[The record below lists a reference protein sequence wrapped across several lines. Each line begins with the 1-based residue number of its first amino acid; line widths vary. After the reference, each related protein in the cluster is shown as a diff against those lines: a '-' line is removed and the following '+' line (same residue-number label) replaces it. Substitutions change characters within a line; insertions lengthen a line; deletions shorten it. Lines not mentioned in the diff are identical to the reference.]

1 LLVGLVP
8 SDGSSAEK
16 RIEPMAGE
24 KVLIIDDSDALRSLL
39 ESILPY
45 AGYKAV
51 SASTGRQGLQLVS
64 ETKPDVVLTDLELPD
79 TSGLKVLEELNE
91 RGFAIPTI
99 MMTGYGS
106 EGIAARALQLG
117 VRDYLIKP
125 FTTEEVLSSIER
137 ALSESRL
144 ERENERLTL
153 LVDDYRRHLRLISAI
168 GRAAATGMSL
178 QAFLQRIVEAGRFAA
193 DAEVAMLLLLEPESG
208 QYRLAASH
216 GTNEEGA
223 GRFPALSGDECLHS
237 VDRDTAVRFHSAAN
251 GSIQI
256 QTGDAVKSVLQV
268 PLVVAGQ
275 LSGLLSVDRRVSG
288 AAFNK
293 HDELLLWILADY
305 ASVALER
312 SQAGI
317 R

>member
-1 LLVGLVP
+1 
-8 SDGSSAEK
+8 
-16 RIEPMAGE
+16 MAGE

-45 AGYKAV
+45 AGYQAV
-51 SASTGRQGLQLVS
+51 SASTGEEGLQLVS

-79 TSGLKVLEELNE
+79 TSGLKVLEELNR

-144 ERENERLTL
+144 KRENERLAL
-153 LVDDYRRHLRLISAI
+153 LVDGHRRHLRLLSAI
-168 GRAAATGMSL
+168 GRAEASGMPL
-178 QAFLQRIVEAGRFAA
+178 AQLLQRIVEAGHFAVG
-193 DAEVAMLLLLEPESG
+193 AEVALLLLLEPESD
-208 QYRLAASH
+208 QFRLAVSH
-216 GTNEEGA
+216 GSA
-223 GRFPALSGDECLHS
+223 GSASAFYPIASGDECLRS
-237 VDRDTAVRFHSAAN
+237 IGANTAVRFHSAAN
-251 GSIQI
+251 GTIQI

-268 PLVVAGQ
+268 PLVVRGRF
-275 LSGLLSVDRRVSG
+275 SGLLSVDRRVG
-288 AAFNK
+288 NAAFDK
-293 HDELLLWILADY
+293 YDELLLWILADY
-305 ASVALER
+305 ASMALER
-312 SQAGI
+312 SWVVSEASSTP
-317 R
+317 

>member
-1 LLVGLVP
+1 
-8 SDGSSAEK
+8 
-16 RIEPMAGE
+16 MAGE

-45 AGYKAV
+45 AGYQAV

-79 TSGLKVLEELNE
+79 MSGLKVLEVLNE
-91 RGFAIPTI
+91 RGLAIPTI

-144 ERENERLTL
+144 QRENERLAI
-153 LVDDYRRHLRLISAI
+153 LVDGYRRHLRLISAI
-168 GRAAATGMSL
+168 GRAAASGMSL
-178 QAFLQRIVEAGRFAA
+178 EQFLQRIVEAGRFAA
-193 DAEVAMLLLLEPESG
+193 DAEVALLLLLKPESG
-208 QYRLAASH
+208 EFRLAASH
-216 GTNEEGA
+216 GASNGA
-223 GRFPALSGDECLHS
+223 VDCFPASAGDECLQS
-237 VDRDTAVRFHSAAN
+237 LDRDTATRFHSAAN
-251 GSIQI
+251 GPIRI

-268 PLVVAGQ
+268 PLVVEGKVI
-275 LSGLLSVDRRVSG
+275 GLLSVDRRVSS
-288 AAFNK
+288 AAFDK
-293 HDELLLWILADY
+293 YDELLLWILADY
-305 ASVALER
+305 ASMALER
-312 SQAGI
+312 NQALVG
-317 R
+317 